1 MTLRFLLTSMSNLLA
16 DSTST
21 NLIIGGLAL
30 LTVVIVVIALF
41 WRIGRKSRVK
51 APTQPTQQLLSV
63 EPTAATV
70 PLPPPLPVEITL
82 EFTAATGQPVSF
94 KLDRPALTL
103 GREPDNDIV
112 ISESILNAD
121 TVSKHHARLRR
132 DQDDFIVRDLGSKNG
147 LTVNGR
153 QTLENLLQDGDHL
166 SFGTAEAIFH
176 RPLSNSSP
184 AYNGGPGPG
193 GAA

>member
-1 MTLRFLLTSMSNLLA
+1 MSNLLA
-16 DSTST
+16 DPNST
-21 NLIIGGLAL
+21 NFIIGGLAL
-30 LTVVIVVIALF
+30 LAVVIVVIALV
-41 WRIGRKSRVK
+41 WRSGRKSRAK
-51 APTQPTQQLLSV
+51 ARTPPTQQLLSV

-70 PLPPPLPVEITL
+70 PLPPPLPAEITL
-82 EFTAATGQPVSF
+82 EFTTVTGQPVSF
-94 KLDRPALTL
+94 KLDKPALTL
-103 GREPDNDIV
+103 GRGSDNDIV

-132 DQDDFIVRDLGSKNG
+132 DQDDYIVRDLGSKNG

-166 SFGTAEAIFH
+166 SFGTAEGIFH
-176 RPLSNSSP
+176 RPLSNGSP
-184 AYNGGPGPG
+184 AYPGGPGPG